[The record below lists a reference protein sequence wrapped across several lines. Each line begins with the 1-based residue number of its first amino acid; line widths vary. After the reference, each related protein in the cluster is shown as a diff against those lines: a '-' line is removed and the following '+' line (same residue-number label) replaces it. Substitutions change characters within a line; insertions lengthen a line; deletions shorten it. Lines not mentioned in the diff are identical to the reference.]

1 MAQNFAGTAFNYTP
15 DQLQKIFG
23 PGGVAFD
30 TTDRFGLGSL
40 GVSSTKSNRSLDGL
54 IQLKQSGIDPNSF
67 AAFEYIRQSG
77 TPTTAEQL
85 EGLIPLYERLDKSRA
100 ETANKMAERK
110 FDQEM
115 LAAGFGSLQRG
126 IQTSIAGGSPEMLAY
141 LADAPIRNADA
152 YLSARRGQP
161 RQEIPVF
168 ASQPLPNR
176 QYYA

>member
-40 GVSSTKSNRSLDGL
+40 GVSSTKSNRSLAGL
-54 IQLKQSGIDPNSF
+54 TQLKQSGIDPNSF

-77 TPTTAEQL
+77 TPNIAEHL
-85 EGLIPLYERLDKSRA
+85 ETIIPLYERLDKSRA

-110 FDQEM
+110 FGQE
-115 LAAGFGSLQRG
+115 LFAAGIGALGRG
-126 IQTSIAGGSPEMLAY
+126 ITTSVAGGSPAILGARAQAP
-141 LADAPIRNADA
+141 LTGADMFQ
-152 YLSARRGQP
+152 RGLQTQFTPAQPMNP
-161 RQEIPVF
+161 RQYQSPRYF
-168 ASQPLPNR
+168 S
-176 QYYA
+176 

>member
-15 DQLQKIFG
+15 DQLQKVFG

-40 GVSSTKSNRSLDGL
+40 GVPSTKSNRSLAGL
-54 IQLKQSGIDPNSF
+54 TQLKQSGIDPNSF

-85 EGLIPLYERLDKSRA
+85 EGLIPLYEKLDKSRA

-110 FDQEM
+110 FGQE
-115 LAAGFGSLQRG
+115 LFAAGIGALGRG
-126 IQTSIAGGSPEMLAY
+126 IKVGAAGGDPAILGALAQAPLEGARMFQMGMQTQYTPAQPMSP
-141 LADAPIRNADA
+141 
-152 YLSARRGQP
+152 Q
-161 RQEIPVF
+161 
-168 ASQPLPNR
+168 
-176 QYYA
+176 QYQQTRYFS

>member
-15 DQLQKIFG
+15 DQLQKVFG

-40 GVSSTKSNRSLDGL
+40 GVPSTKSNRSLAGL
-54 IQLKQSGIDPNSF
+54 TQLKQSGIDPNSF

-85 EGLIPLYERLDKSRA
+85 EGLIPLYEKLDKSRA

-110 FDQEM
+110 FGQE
-115 LAAGFGSLQRG
+115 LFAAGIGALGRG
-126 IQTSIAGGSPEMLAY
+126 VKVRAAGGDPAILGALAQAPLEGARMFQMGMQTQYTPAQPMSP
-141 LADAPIRNADA
+141 
-152 YLSARRGQP
+152 Q
-161 RQEIPVF
+161 
-168 ASQPLPNR
+168 
-176 QYYA
+176 QYQQTRYFS

>member
-1 MAQNFAGTAFNYTP
+1 MANNSNYFPLAGSSMGLGAKDLFTAFGPET
-15 DQLQKIFG
+15 QFG
-23 PGGVAFD
+23 TKTFEQVK
-30 TTDRFGLGSL
+30 
-40 GVSSTKSNRSLDGL
+40 SSRPNTMEDMINS
-54 IQLKQSGIDPNSF
+54 IILKN
-67 AAFEYIRQSG
+67 ANA
-77 TPTTAEQL
+77 PTQAEEFKTL
-85 EGLIPLYERLDKSRA
+85 VPLLKEISTFQAD
-100 ETANKMAERK
+100 TANKNAQRK
-110 FDQEM
+110 FGQEM
-115 LAAGFGSLQRG
+115 LAAGFGSLQKG